1 MSPRRFFGRFAEFVN
16 DSAMW
21 GTALENP
28 RRLLLARLG
37 WGGAT
42 LRFHGGFTLPYTRQN
57 RPLVEDLLRL
67 AVPHG
72 AIFGDTPDPILGR
85 WRVQLADGTITTPTG
100 LRFTLD
106 SFNATI
112 FAETFIYQTQFRGF
126 DLSNATVVDVGANV
140 GDTALYYASL
150 GASVVA
156 VEPDPVNFERLRKNL
171 ALNPTLSG
179 KIRPIAAAVGDDGEV
194 EFHAGLGGGSGLYAA
209 GGRTVRVRSM
219 SLGTL
224 LAESGWDAPFLL
236 KCDCKGCEFTL
247 VRDPALRRFR
257 NVAIE
262 YAVFHP
268 TDRPEAIHT
277 ALGELGFTRRRVYK
291 HNFGAYTFG
300 EYGTIH
306 AQRDEAP
313 RGPD

>member
-1 MSPRRFFGRFAEFVN
+1 VPSRRIFGRFAEFVN

-37 WGGAT
+37 GGSAT
-42 LRFHGGFTLPYTRQN
+42 LRFHGGFTLPYTR
-57 RPLVEDLLRL
+57 RTRAFAEDLLRL

-72 AIFGDTPDPILGR
+72 AVFGDVPDPLAGR
-85 WRVQLADGTITTPTG
+85 WRVSLAEGTITTPTG
-100 LRFTLD
+100 LRFALD

-126 DLSNATVVDVGANV
+126 DLSNATVVDIGANV

-150 GASVVA
+150 GATVVA
-156 VEPDPVNFERLRKNL
+156 VEPDPINFERLQRNL
-171 ALNPTLSG
+171 ALNPSIAP

-194 EFHAGLGGGSGLYAA
+194 EFQAGLGGGSGLYAS

-224 LAESGWDAPFLL
+224 LKESGWDSPYLL

-247 VRDPALRRFR
+247 VRDPALRRFH

-268 TDRPEAIHT
+268 DDRPEAIHA
-277 ALGELGFTRRRVYK
+277 ALEQAGFRRRRVYK
-291 HNFGAYTFG
+291 HNYGAYTFG

-306 AQRDEAP
+306 AEREDP
-313 RGPD
+313 PNRTS